1 MDRALN
7 HYHYG
12 KSESTGAQYR
22 GVDMRGEVIL
32 LSRNVKI
39 VGNDTENW
47 GCQVLTS
54 DFVESNGEVRFG
66 RTYID
71 SVEIYNCSQQDTH
84 KAALRFE
91 SAEGSW
97 SRVSNSAIHHGS
109 GLGMEISLSSS
120 VQIMNNDIFDHVK
133 FGISVITSRNIT
145 LDGNWVH
152 GIFARHLKVESAGDP
167 MAAIASCAHLVGDR
181 CFNVVVTNNVV
192 SSVEPGGIDTVG
204 YSVMASE
211 CGDTQNV
218 VFKNNIAHSIGGNGA
233 NIFRNISSK
242 YQRNCLEASNF
253 IAYKCKAVGIVAN
266 QLTDNVIFRD
276 MILIDNGHSAAPM
289 VGVEGEDQSIVM
301 NNVVFFGET
310 EARDCQVENV
320 C

>member
-1 MDRALN
+1 
-7 HYHYG
+7 
-12 KSESTGAQYR
+12 
-22 GVDMRGEVIL
+22 
-32 LSRNVKI
+32 
-39 VGNDTENW
+39 
-47 GCQVLTS
+47 
-54 DFVESNGEVRFG
+54 
-66 RTYID
+66 
-71 SVEIYNCSQQDTH
+71 
-84 KAALRFE
+84 
-91 SAEGSW
+91 
-97 SRVSNSAIHHGS
+97 
-109 GLGMEISLSSS
+109 
-120 VQIMNNDIFDHVK
+120 
-133 FGISVITSRNIT
+133 
-145 LDGNWVH
+145 
-152 GIFARHLKVESAGDP
+152 
-167 MAAIASCAHLVGDR
+167 MAAIAGCAHLVGDR